1 MVAQAYALAYPE
13 RVTSLMLANTV
24 HSPEMWQKN
33 HENINREIANQFP
46 EVWDEITRL
55 RAAGVRSTAPEIQ
68 ALYRVHGPLIRFYNP
83 DNAAKLVTEPGSRN
97 PELYAAFAG
106 EDIEFFLG
114 GEVARLPDFRPR
126 LRELRMP
133 LLVLAGRYD
142 RALYPAYQREFAR
155 YAPRA
160 EFVMMERSGSFAHI
174 EEPEAL
180 MALLRRFLGASRRAA
195 DVTTPAPMRHVK

>member
-1 MVAQAYALAYPE
+1 
-13 RVTSLMLANTV
+13 
-24 HSPEMWQKN
+24 
-33 HENINREIANQFP
+33 
-46 EVWDEITRL
+46 
-55 RAAGVRSTAPEIQ
+55 
-68 ALYRVHGPLIRFYNP
+68 
-83 DNAAKLVTEPGSRN
+83 
-97 PELYAAFAG
+97 LYAAFAG

-180 MALLRRFLGASRRAA
+180 MALLRRFLGASRGAG
-195 DVTTPAPMRHVK
+195 DVTTSAPMRHVK